1 MSDWDDDSE
10 KETPAAPVSKIVPKK
25 PANKW
30 QGEDEE
36 DDGPVSD
43 WEKSSESEEEK
54 PTTGPVAPPKKK
66 GTLKQKIAEKEAEK
80 AARRAAGEEEEESYD
95 EDAVLNP
102 REKALRDKQRE
113 LDADLKNAADL
124 FGQTTVSDAP
134 SDLASLQ
141 KANPKTKEEFVALSR
156 QIMELVISR
165 HQDKPL
171 YATFV
176 EHHVKELA
184 SSLRDV
190 DVRKAAS
197 SLTTLANEKQKDSK
211 DKTTGKK
218 KKGAAKPAL
227 GGAKT
232 VNKLD
237 TNLYDEALDDFGN
250 DPTDFM

>member
-1 MSDWDDDSE
+1 MADWDLSD
-10 KETPAAPVSKIVPKK
+10 KETPASPAVKIAPKNPT
-25 PANKW
+25 NKW

-43 WEKSSESEEEK
+43 WEKSSDSEDEK
-54 PTTGPVAPPKKK
+54 PAVAPVAPPKPK
-66 GTLKQKIAEKEAEK
+66 GTLKKRLAEKEAEM
-80 AARRAAGEEEEESYD
+80 AARRAAGEDEEDSDEED
-95 EDAVLNP
+95 ILDP
-102 REKALRDKQRE
+102 RAKALRDRQRE

-124 FGQTTVSDAP
+124 FGQTSVSDAP

-141 KANPKTKEEFVALSR
+141 TANPKTKDEFIALSR

-176 EHHVKELA
+176 EHHVKQLA
-184 SSLRDV
+184 ASLRDV
-190 DVRKAAS
+190 DVRKAATG
-197 SLTTLANEKQKDSK
+197 LTTLANEKQKESK
-211 DKTTGKK
+211 DKTGGKK

-250 DPTDFM
+250 DPNDFM

>member
-1 MSDWDDDSE
+1 MSDWDDSD
-10 KETPAAPVSKIVPKK
+10 KEVLAAPAAKIVQKK
-25 PANKW
+25 PVNKW

-43 WEKSSESEEEK
+43 WEKSSDSEDEK
-54 PTTGPVAPPKKK
+54 SVAAPVAPPKKK
-66 GTLKQKIAEKEAEK
+66 GTVKQKLAEKEAEK
-80 AARRAAGEEEEESYD
+80 AARRAAGEDEGSFD
-95 EDAVLNP
+95 EDDVLDP
-102 REKALRDKQRE
+102 RAKALRDRQRE
-113 LDADLKNAADL
+113 LEADLKNAADL
-124 FGQTTVSDAP
+124 FGQTSVNDAP
-134 SDLASLQ
+134 SDLASIQ
-141 KANPKTKEEFVALSR
+141 KADPKTKDEFIALSR
-156 QIMELVISR
+156 QIMELVISK

-197 SLTTLANEKQKDSK
+197 SLTALANEKQKESK
-211 DKTTGKK
+211 DKTGGKK

-250 DPTDFM
+250 DPNDFM